1 MMSVVSLAGASLLAA
16 FLILAL
22 RELRPSMALPVR
34 LATSAVLTGATLAL
48 CVPVV
53 ARMRTLLE
61 LGGGAGVATLLLR
74 ALGVALVC
82 ELAAGFCRDLGEGG
96 IADALTLFG
105 KTEILVLSLPL
116 IDDVLEM
123 ARELL
128 KF

>member
-1 MMSVVSLAGASLLAA
+1 MSIVSLAGASLLAV
-16 FLILAL
+16 FLIFIL
-22 RELRPSMALPVR
+22 RELRPSLALPSR
-34 LATSAVLTGATLAL
+34 LAATVALIGASLAL

-53 ARMRTLLE
+53 TRMRALLE
-61 LGGGAGVATLLLR
+61 LGGGGSVATLLLR
-74 ALGVALVC
+74 ALGVALVT

-116 IDDVLEM
+116 VDDVLEM
-123 ARELL
+123 AKELL

>member
-1 MMSVVSLAGASLLAA
+1 MSIVSLAGASVLAV
-16 FLILAL
+16 FLILVL
-22 RELRPSMALPVR
+22 RELRPSMALSAR
-34 LATSAVLTGATLAL
+34 LATTVGLTGAALAL
-48 CVPVV
+48 CAPVV
-53 ARMRTLLE
+53 ARMRFLLE
-61 LGGGAGVATLLLR
+61 LGGGEGVSVLLLR

-96 IADALTLFG
+96 VADALTLFG

>member
-1 MMSVVSLAGASLLAA
+1 MSIVSLAGASVLAV
-16 FLILAL
+16 FLILVL
-22 RELRPSMALPVR
+22 RELRPSMALSAR
-34 LATSAVLTGATLAL
+34 LATTVGLTGAALAL
-48 CVPVV
+48 CAPVV
-53 ARMRTLLE
+53 ARMRSLLE
-61 LGGGAGVATLLLR
+61 LGGGEGVSVLLLR

-96 IADALTLFG
+96 VADALTLFG